1 MLSRNLSIL
10 HKTGRIARQSVR
22 TLMLQEHHGMVLL
35 ERENIKVPPHG
46 VARTPEEAMQHAKN
60 IGGKDYVIKAQV
72 LAGGR
77 GKGHFD
83 SGLQGG
89 VQVVFT
95 PQEAKEKAQQM
106 IGFNLITKQTGERG
120 RRCEEVIVCKRLFTR
135 REYYFSIT
143 LDRVTSGP
151 VIIGS
156 SRGGV
161 NIEEVAATD
170 PSAIVTVPVNPNTG
184 ITPEIAADVATKMGF
199 TDDCKQQAQDI
210 ITKLYNLFIKSDAT
224 LIEINPMAED
234 VNGDV
239 YCMDCKILI
248 DTNAEFRQKELFDLK
263 DTKQEDELE
272 VRAAAAN
279 LNYIRLDGNIGC
291 LVNGAGLA
299 MATMDIIKLHG
310 GEPANFLDVGG
321 GATVEQVTEA
331 FRIITADKEKVNAI
345 LVNIFGGIMR
355 CDIIAQ
361 GIIRAAS
368 ELNLKIP
375 IIVRLQGTRVDDAK
389 ALIASAQMRILACD
403 SLEEAARMS
412 VKLSNIVKLAKDMG
426 GIDVKFELSI

>member
-1 MLSRNLSIL
+1 MLSRNVSLL
-10 HKTGRIARQSVR
+10 HKAGRIAQQSVR

-35 ERENIKVPPHG
+35 EKEGIKVPPHG
-46 VARTPEEAMQHAKN
+46 VARTPEEAEQHARN

-95 PQEAKEKAQQM
+95 PEEAREKAKQM
-106 IGFNLITKQTGERG
+106 IGFNLITKQTSERG
-120 RRCEEVIVCKRLFTR
+120 RKCEEVIVCKRLFTR

-151 VIIGS
+151 ILIGS

-170 PSAIVTVPVNPNTG
+170 PSAIVTVPINPNTG
-184 ITPEIAADVATKMGF
+184 ITQEIAQDVASKMGF
-199 TDDCKQQAQDI
+199 TDECKKQAQDI
-210 ITKLYNLFIKSDAT
+210 IMKLYNLFVRSDAT

-239 YCMDCKILI
+239 YCMDCKLLV
-248 DTNAEFRQKELFDLK
+248 DTNAEFRQKELFSLK

-279 LNYIRLDGNIGC
+279 LNFIRLDGNIGC

-310 GEPANFLDVGG
+310 
-321 GATVEQVTEA
+321 EA

-361 GIIRAAS
+361 GIIKAAS
-368 ELNLKIP
+368 ELDLKIP
-375 IIVRLQGTRVDDAK
+375 IVVRLQGTRVDDAK